1 MKRYLA
7 PIAAV
12 FMLMACSSDVE
23 FTPKTG
29 DERAY
34 WLLTDTRV
42 DIGGRVQSQSSRAL
56 MRYQVEATAPD
67 LHMTLIPEYM
77 EMDGGG
83 SSSFNSLATPDD
95 DDELYQLLSS
105 GFDMTLDAET
115 GQMKAFSGR
124 DSASWAQ
131 VLERSGDQ
139 LVEELSKGLSTPGLL
154 QSIPAKVGTEVDL
167 AEFNG
172 YPAQLK
178 VVNVTDTQ
186 LTATLSSTSAKGR
199 IYAELT
205 QARDS
210 GWLEQMLLV
219 IDAPFSMYGRTG
231 QVRTRLAM
239 LPEDAPAA
247 HLGNYLSFSRGD
259 EWYEIVH
266 PEQDLTGIAAPTPAQ
281 VFAYDHGVYTDE
293 VEGVNLQVLHSLDQ
307 VTVPADVI
315 FNQVRAYD
323 AEGVLLPVRF
333 ANVGGFSLSDFDGPV
348 RSWSSLLPLGWDQQA
363 NLEQIHSYKAEVALQ
378 PHYMQVH
385 TFDWTPGQEQVHDLE
400 GIDLRITPVAG
411 LAQVY
416 KIEINTHGSTRYP
429 LHYFGGV
436 EGRMQWQDVG
446 LGPAWLTPGER
457 NLFNAYQQNKGSL
470 SWRLEL
476 DEQPEQIS
484 VYLVLPEA
492 QPSARREITFISP
505 EVFARDPEMP
515 PLEQHYLFGPPWQY
529 RGKTTLDFNPEQPA
543 MLDESGQSGQS
554 GQSAQAVLPGEW
566 SAACT
571 LEVTDA
577 EPVNGHA
584 LEWRPVDECREQECD
599 NLYLHQQQ
607 AYELATDDGEQRY
620 FYGREVSSRLSCQ
633 GVPQ

>member
-1 MKRYLA
+1 M
-7 PIAAV
+7 
-12 FMLMACSSDVE
+12 
-23 FTPKTG
+23 
-29 DERAY
+29 
-34 WLLTDTRV
+34 
-42 DIGGRVQSQSSRAL
+42 
-56 MRYQVEATAPD
+56 
-67 LHMTLIPEYM
+67 
-77 EMDGGG
+77 
-83 SSSFNSLATPDD
+83 
-95 DDELYQLLSS
+95 
-105 GFDMTLDAET
+105 
-115 GQMKAFSGR
+115 
-124 DSASWAQ
+124 
-131 VLERSGDQ
+131 
-139 LVEELSKGLSTPGLL
+139 
-154 QSIPAKVGTEVDL
+154 
-167 AEFNG
+167 
-172 YPAQLK
+172 
-178 VVNVTDTQ
+178 
-186 LTATLSSTSAKGR
+186 
-199 IYAELT
+199 
-205 QARDS
+205 
-210 GWLEQMLLV
+210 
-219 IDAPFSMYGRTG
+219 
-231 QVRTRLAM
+231 
-239 LPEDAPAA
+239 
-247 HLGNYLSFSRGD
+247 
-259 EWYEIVH
+259 
-266 PEQDLTGIAAPTPAQ
+266 
-281 VFAYDHGVYTDE
+281 
-293 VEGVNLQVLHSLDQ
+293 
-307 VTVPADVI
+307 
-315 FNQVRAYD
+315 
-323 AEGVLLPVRF
+323 PVRF

-554 GQSAQAVLPGEW
+554 AQAVLPGEW
-566 SAACT
+566 SVACT

-633 GVPQ
+633 GVPQWVELAYSPAEQPWLIPLAALPDVDREQLVSEFLQRYRFYDAKGEVLGLFGPEGRALPLNGTRLADALVDGDRLRLGGRVSRITHVALGAEPVIHDWTLSFPSLP